1 MLYREDHPS
10 GIREL
15 ALDRP
20 PVNALDPLLI
30 RRLREEVEAV
40 GRDGVGALVLSSR
53 LSSRFSGGLDIPA
66 LLELDRPGMIQVLED
81 FFALLKSLAFL
92 PCPSVAALNG
102 HAPAGGAVLALH
114 CDLVV
119 LAEGD
124 FRIGFNEV
132 QVGLPLPA
140 SIHAVLVRRVGLQAA
155 ERLAVRGL
163 LIESAE
169 AYRLGLVDELGPV
182 HAVRERALEL
192 ARQFLCLPQQAML
205 QTRALARRD
214 LQERIL
220 ALSPAT
226 QEAFLEDWFSEECQQ
241 ALRAFVERLRAG
253 RSRGAGATEIREE
266 T

>member
-1 MLYREDHPS
+1 VLCREDHPG

-15 ALDRP
+15 ALERP
-20 PVNALDPLLI
+20 PVNALDPRLI
-30 RRLREEVEAV
+30 RKLREEIEAV
-40 GRDGVGALVLSSR
+40 GQDEVKALVLTSR
-53 LSSRFSGGLDIPA
+53 LPSRFSGGLDIPA
-66 LLELDRPGMIQVLED
+66 LLELDRAGMAQVLED
-81 FFALLKSLAFL
+81 FFALLKALAFL

-124 FRIGFNEV
+124 FRIGLNEV

-140 SIHAVLVRRVGLQAA
+140 SIHAVLARRVGLQAA

-163 LIESAE
+163 LVASAE
-169 AYRLGLVDELGPV
+169 AYRLGLVDELVPV
-182 HAVRERALEL
+182 DAVRERAFEL
-192 ARQFLCLPQQAML
+192 AREFLSLPKQAML
-205 QTRALARRD
+205 RTRALARCD
-214 LQERIL
+214 LQEQIL

-226 QEAFLEDWFSEECQQ
+226 QEAFLEDWFSKECQQ

-253 RSRGAGATEIREE
+253 RGRAGAAEIREE